1 MSAYSSLPL
10 ELFED
15 SQNNLKA
22 PTAPTPTNHSFKST
36 LSESPRSRN
45 GLPSLSFR
53 SSVYLQVR
61 SSAFYKS
68 LLAMIIPLVLHIC
81 EALYFRLWWLFP
93 SAIFC
98 GLLEVTGW
106 SARVWLSQNPS
117 RQPFLIQWVNHD
129 GLFLSFVDVR

>member
-22 PTAPTPTNHSFKST
+22 LTAPTPTNHSFST
-36 LSESPRSRN
+36 TISPRN

-61 SSAFYKS
+61 SSAFDKS
-68 LLAMIIPLVLHIC
+68 LLAMIIPVVLHIYK
-81 EALYFRLWWLFP
+81 AFYFRLWWLFP
-93 SAIFC
+93 SAVFC

-106 SARVWLSQNPS
+106 SGRVWSSQNP
-117 RQPFLIQWVNHD
+117 FLDKPYMIQWVNHD
-129 GLFLSFVDVR
+129 VLFLSFVDVR